1 MGQNPQ
7 PSSAGRVARLRRRMR
22 DRGLK
27 RVEVYVPEP
36 YAEDLRAYA
45 AELQKRADDPALMA
59 LDGLVKQAFGR
70 YARYLESIDVNPARA
85 SRGEARAVA
94 DALIKRGDKG
104 AFQLGR
110 SIHKM
115 AAG

>member
-1 MGQNPQ
+1 MGQSSP

-36 YAEDLRAYA
+36 YAEDLRDYA
-45 AELQKRADDPALMA
+45 AELQRRAENPALMT

-70 YARYLESIDVNPARA
+70 YDRFLESIEVNPARA
-85 SRGEARAVA
+85 SRGEARIVA
-94 DALIKRGDKG
+94 DALMKRGDKG

-110 SIHKM
+110 AIYRL
-115 AAG
+115 AAN